1 MTEFYAL
8 LYNTHTHGTSTIIIN
23 NLYNACKV
31 FVEIENFFLK
41 RISQNFFPRTSR
53 KHKKILIFLDM
64 KLGLIKGKITKPYS

>member
-8 LYNTHTHGTSTIIIN
+8 LYNTHTAHQPLLSTICIMLARFLSQLKI
-23 NLYNACKV
+23 
-31 FVEIENFFLK
+31 FFLK
-41 RISQNFFPRTSR
+41 EYHRIFFPRTSR